1 MIAIVKG
8 TVVEK
13 GQSEVVI
20 MTVNGIGL
28 RLLCSMNTIAALPA
42 SAGECTL
49 YTHMNIREDAM
60 ELFGFLKKEER
71 DMFQKLISVSGIGP
85 KSAILMLGS
94 MPISELRLAI
104 LTGDIAMLSRAPG
117 VGKKTAQRI
126 TLELKDKIA
135 QDALTGGISP
145 DELSYVD
152 TTGEA
157 PATDAISEAMQALKT
172 LGYTPK
178 EAADALKGVRGKAQ
192 TTDELIKLALRHM
205 VQQG

>member
-20 MTVNGIGL
+20 MTANGMGL

-42 SAGECTL
+42 SAGECML

-104 LTGDIAMLSRAPG
+104 LTGDIAMLTRAPG

-126 TLELKDKIA
+126 TLELKDKLT
-135 QDALTGGISP
+135 QDALTSGLSL
-145 DELSYVD
+145 DELSYID
-152 TTGEA
+152 TGEA

-178 EAADALKGVRGKAQ
+178 EAADALKGVRGKAE